1 MLDVYLHVSV
11 FIILT
16 SGAHQFFKFKLFWL
30 LRIPN
35 LVNLGLFYL
44 HGVYILSWRLLEHTL
59 MGQPASSQNHLK
71 QRLLTVSV

>member
-1 MLDVYLHVSV
+1 MDAPYFIQSLSETHLDYFWFGTIINKAMLDVYLHVSV

-44 HGVYILSWRLLEHTL
+44 HGV
-59 MGQPASSQNHLK
+59 
-71 QRLLTVSV
+71 